1 MKKNLSIKFLL
12 LLLALGAPALSGC
25 GATKTQ
31 LTGEMKVGDKKG
43 DATPLIESADE
54 LWTQRGDKAKAEAA
68 VAKLVEASEL
78 DPTRA
83 DVYLKLAYG
92 YYFLANTHVRWEDDN
107 ESAMSDLFEKGRKAG
122 ERAILIQNPEFK
134 KALESTP
141 WPEAVKSVPKEGIAS
156 MYWFATNLGKWSLIQ
171 GIGVTLGN
179 KPVIKSTMDRVLAL
193 DETFYHGAPHR
204 YFGVYQAKI
213 PFGDMD
219 ASGKHFDKAIE
230 IAPNYLD
237 TKVLKA
243 QYFAAKKQNEE
254 LFKSLLN
261 EVISADPKSIPEL
274 EIENRN
280 AQRTAK
286 HLLENIED
294 FF

>member
-1 MKKNLSIKFLL
+1 MTERFSLKVCLL
-12 LLLALGAPALSGC
+12 TLALGAPALSGC
-25 GATKTQ
+25 GATETQ
-31 LTGEMKVGDKKG
+31 LTGKMELGKKTG
-43 DATPLIESADE
+43 DATALVDAADE
-54 LWTQRGDKAKAEAA
+54 LWAKRGEKAKAEAA
-68 VAKLVEASEL
+68 VAKLVEATKV

-92 YYFLANTHVRWEDDN
+92 YYFLANTHVRWEEDNDD
-107 ESAMSDLFEKGRKAG
+107 AMSALFEKGRKAG
-122 ERAILIQNPEFK
+122 ELAILIQNPEFK

-156 MYWFATNLGKWSLIQ
+156 MYWFATNLGKWSLLQ

-179 KPVIKSTMDRVLAL
+179 KPVIKSTMDRVLEL
-193 DETFYHGAPHR
+193 DEGFYHGAPHR

-213 PFGDMD
+213 PFGDIKK
-219 ASGKHFDKAIE
+219 SGEHFDKAIK

-243 QYFAAKKQNEE
+243 QYFAAKRQDEG
-254 LFKSLLN
+254 LFKQLLN
-261 EVISADPKSIPEL
+261 EVIAADPTAIPEL
-274 EIENRN
+274 EIENKN

-294 FF
+294 YF